1 MRLRESLIAATLMSL
16 TLTTGL
22 AKPLPPAL
30 IDRPDF
36 AGDRPKPGE
45 PPRNV
50 LPLPPVFISKDEVLE
65 SVYYNTLAIL
75 SSSNRCS
82 DFFGGSGPSM
92 EVFSHLMGQVRKEYL
107 SPTIAMRMRGT
118 TTNTEDART
127 NARYRLFDKVA
138 INANGAFYKRGNF
151 RSEQTIPGVGSF
163 GANTR
168 EVRVLILLHEL
179 GHLMRGQDGDWL
191 LPNDGGNEQ
200 LSRDNSRKIEEVC
213 GEQIRGLKDD
223 GAQRNLALRNQ
234 TAEKLVLDGNN
245 PSSLP

>member
-1 MRLRESLIAATLMSL
+1 MRLRDSLIATTLMSL
-16 TLTTGL
+16 SLITGL
-22 AKPLPPAL
+22 AHPLPPAL

-36 AGDRPKPGE
+36 AGDPPKPGE

-50 LPLPPVFISKDEVLE
+50 LPRLPVFVSKDEVLE
-65 SVYYNTLAIL
+65 SVFYNTLAIL
-75 SSSNRCS
+75 STSNRCS
-82 DFFGGSGPSM
+82 EFYGGSAPSM
-92 EVFSHLMGQVRKEYL
+92 EVFGQLMGQVRKEYL

-118 TTNTEDART
+118 TTNAEDART

-151 RSEQTIPGVGSF
+151 RSEQTVPGVGSF

-179 GHLMRGQDGDWL
+179 GHLIRGQDGEWL

-200 LSRDNSRKIEEVC
+200 LSRDNSRRIEEVC

-223 GAQRNLALRNQ
+223 EAQRNLALRNQ
-234 TAEKLVLDGNN
+234 TAEKLVLDSNN